1 MWFLGIDIGTTHVK
15 VVGVTGEGTVL
26 PAARRR
32 TPVLED
38 GGYAYHDGAAVW
50 AEVAALAGRYARTE
64 AAGHGPLGGA
74 AVGGFGQEE
83 SLAVDRHGAVVA
95 PALGWW
101 QTPPEAVLD
110 DAARAYLDGPE
121 HYAVSGMRYRAIQTP
136 EQLARLRLR
145 EPERW
150 AATRRWVDFISYV
163 TWRLTGRWA
172 ASSTQVTHSQLF
184 DLATLTPHAPS
195 LDVVGASPDLFAE
208 VLPPGA
214 PVGELRADAVPGL
227 TPAPGAPVVMGGH
240 DQVLAAYATAYEAPG
255 AVFDSIGTSEYLMVR
270 TGRYAPGPVAYEMG
284 VDHEPAWTPGEYLL
298 GYAIPT
304 GKVLQL
310 LARLFLG
317 GDFERLYA
325 AAAAEPVALPSLRL
339 TVDDLSRAGGGL
351 LSLAG
356 VPGDATP
363 EAVVRACLDGLA
375 DTTRDAITRMCALAA
390 TEPASGADAAS
401 KRAGPVSGHA
411 AAEPPAGFAGP
422 ESVTLMGSLFRR
434 EEMVRHR
441 RARWGIPLRR
451 GVLDEPVATGAAR
464 LARAAVQ
471 GGAR

>member
-32 TPVLED
+32 TPVLDD
-38 GGYAYHDGAAVW
+38 GGYAYHDGAAIW
-50 AEVAALAGRYARTE
+50 AEVSGLAGRYARTE
-64 AAGHGPLGGA
+64 AAGYGA
-74 AVGGFGQEE
+74 LAGVAVGGLGQEE
-83 SLAVDRHGAVVA
+83 SLALDARGAVVA

-101 QTPPEAVLD
+101 QTPPEDVLGGD
-110 DAARAYLDGPE
+110 ARAYLDSAE
-121 HYAVSGMRYRAIQTP
+121 HYAVSGMRYRTIQTP
-136 EQLARLRLR
+136 EQLARLRTR
-145 EPERW
+145 HPERW
-150 AATRRWVDFISYV
+150 AATRRWADFITYV

-172 ASSTQVTHSQLF
+172 ASSTQITHSQLF

-195 LDVVGASPDLFAE
+195 LDLAGASPDLFAE

-214 PVGELRADAVPGL
+214 PVGEVDPAAVPGL
-227 TPAPGAPVVMGGH
+227 PLEPGAPVVMGAH
-240 DQVLAAYATAYEAPG
+240 DQVLAAYATTYEAPA

-270 TGRYAPGPVAYEMG
+270 TGRYAPGPGAYEMG
-284 VDHEPAWTPGEYLL
+284 VDHEHAWTPGEYLL

-317 GDFERLYA
+317 DDFERLYA
-325 AAAAEPVALPSLRL
+325 AAAAGPPGPPSLRL
-339 TVDDLSRAGGGL
+339 TVDDLSTAGGGL
-351 LSLAG
+351 ISLDG

-363 EAVVRACLDGLA
+363 DAVVRACLDGLA
-375 DTTRDAITRMCALAA
+375 DTTRDAVTRMCRLAGV
-390 TEPASGADAAS
+390 EPAA
-401 KRAGPVSGHA
+401 
-411 AAEPPAGFAGP
+411 
-422 ESVTLMGSLFRR
+422 VTLMGSLFRR

-441 RARWGIPLRR
+441 GARWGIPLRR

-464 LARAAVQ
+464 LARAAVL
-471 GGAR
+471 GGSR